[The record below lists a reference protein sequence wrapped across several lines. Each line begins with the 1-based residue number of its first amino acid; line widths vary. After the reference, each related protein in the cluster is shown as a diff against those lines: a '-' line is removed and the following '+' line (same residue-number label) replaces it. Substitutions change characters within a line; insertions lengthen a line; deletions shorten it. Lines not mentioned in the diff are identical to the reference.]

1 MKTNREIGLA
11 KRRALR
17 IIRKVQPKVVI
28 QLEATGLKLREI
40 KIRTRKGMKGN
51 GAFRRA
57 YEIVGTGL
65 VVKFPRPEYSRGV
78 GWVNAEHTRD
88 EVKKIRALSQYCS
101 LRPHMPPVYYYNG
114 RDGVMVTDYYPFVC
128 PDKAKNVIL
137 SDVIFEL
144 TGIPLDDV
152 MGDNVRMKE
161 TGNPVFVDCGY

>member
-1 MKTNREIGLA
+1 MNKKKNPKKNPTGLA

-40 KIRTRKGMKGN
+40 KIRTRKGMKAN

-65 VVKFPRPEYSRGV
+65 VVKFPRPDYAD
-78 GWVNAEHTRD
+78 NAGHTRD
-88 EVKKIRALSQYCS
+88 EVKKIRALSQYRS

-128 PDKAKNVIL
+128 TDREKNVIL

-152 MGDNVRMKE
+152 IGDNVRMKE

>member
-65 VVKFPRPEYSRGV
+65 VVKFPRPDYAD
-78 GWVNAEHTRD
+78 NAGHTRD
-88 EVKKIRALSQYCS
+88 EVKKIRALSQYRS

-128 PDKAKNVIL
+128 TDREKNVIL

>member
-1 MKTNREIGLA
+1 MHNWGLA

-17 IIRKVQPKVVI
+17 IIRKIQPKTVDELKVAG
-28 QLEATGLKLREI
+28 LELREI

-65 VVKFPRPEYSRGV
+65 AVKFPRPNYAD
-78 GWVNAEHTRD
+78 NAEHTRD
-88 EVKKIRALSQYCS
+88 EVKKIRELSKYRS
-101 LRPHMPPVYYYNG
+101 LRSHMPPVYYYNG
-114 RDGVMVTDYYPFVC
+114 RDGVMVTDYYLFVC

-152 MGDNVRMKE
+152 MGDNVRMKQVA
-161 TGNPVFVDCGY
+161 GNPVFVDLGY

>member
-1 MKTNREIGLA
+1 MNKKKNPKKNPTGLA

-65 VVKFPRPEYSRGV
+65 VVKFPRPDYAD
-78 GWVNAEHTRD
+78 NAGHTRD
-88 EVKKIRALSQYCS
+88 EVKKIRALSQYRS

-128 PDKAKNVIL
+128 TDREKNVIL

>member
-1 MKTNREIGLA
+1 MKTNREIELA

-65 VVKFPRPEYSRGV
+65 AVKFPRPNYAD
-78 GWVNAEHTRD
+78 NAEHTRD
-88 EVKKIRALSQYCS
+88 EVKKIRELSKYRS
-101 LRPHMPPVYYYNG
+101 LRSHMPPVYYYNG
-114 RDGVMVTDYYPFVC
+114 RDGVMVTDYYLFVC